1 MMMWKLVK
9 LAQALLVVTLS
20 AAVVAEYQLANE
32 TKIFTMECTS
42 SDPVEYWLLH
52 STGRAYMTG
61 EHYEEESIHVDDQ
74 GAITFE
80 SVSVSHEGTH
90 LCVTKKEETLHAHPV
105 QLRVRKLPPTDLW
118 GEIYQAQFLTGLI
131 AALVCATIFGL
142 SCFVFKRRWRPQ
154 DGASDNE
161 SMIKE
166 CHSNPA
172 IEIEVDVD
180 IHEED
185 NNTKM

>member
-1 MMMWKLVK
+1 MMWKL
-9 LAQALLVVTLS
+9 ALLVVTSLS
-20 AAVVAEYQLANE
+20 AAAVAEYQLANE
-32 TKIFTMECTS
+32 TKIFTLECTS

-74 GAITFE
+74 GDITFE

-90 LCVTKKEETLHAHPV
+90 LCVTKREETLHAHPV

-118 GEIYQAQFLTGLI
+118 GEIYQAQFITGII

-154 DGASDNE
+154 HESDNE
-161 SMIKE
+161 CMIKE